1 MNKTLLTKFLIL
13 AAAAALLGVCIYAAF
28 SDYEGGR
35 RKIAEDGRPAEV
47 AFVPAEI
54 DVVDFGEAS
63 EPSPPPAVM
72 PDGAVDIFVDG
83 RAAVAVSGRPEAEA
97 LLKKYLNICA
107 TAPEGEHFL
116 SASYD
121 CDIRIVPATGTAP
134 YYDFDTAFNL
144 LFSEPRLVPVTVK
157 TLRRTF
163 STGAVTPTAG
173 TSSALYKGCRRIAQL
188 GAGALTVTYT
198 ELTYIGDEPVNT
210 GTPRTEVAVEA
221 RAMIVENGSLRDKNS
236 EKDAGKKG
244 KDAGNLK
251 LSYPMRGSTVSYF
264 GVDGGSMCA
273 GIEIENK
280 AGTKVSAPGEGVVIY
295 CGERGEYGFVVD
307 IDHGDG
313 FVSRLTHLADVTL
326 ELNQR
331 VFAGDAVGKL
341 AESERSGKKPRLH
354 YELLVDGVPY
364 NPLYYLE

>member
-1 MNKTLLTKFLIL
+1 MNKTLVTKFLIL

-35 RKIAEDGRPAEV
+35 RKIDADGRPAEV
-47 AFVPAEI
+47 VFVPAEI
-54 DVVDFGEAS
+54 GVVDFGEAS
-63 EPSPPPAVM
+63 EPSPTPVTM

-83 RAAVAVSGRPEAEA
+83 RAAVAVSNRPEAEA
-97 LLKKYLNICA
+97 LLKKYLNVCA
-107 TAPEGEHFL
+107 AAPEGEHFL

-121 CDIRIVPATGTAP
+121 CDIRIVPAAGEAP
-134 YYDFDTAFNL
+134 FYDFDTAFNL

-163 STGAVTPTAG
+163 STGSVTPTVG
-173 TSSALYKGCRRIAQL
+173 TSDALYKGCRRIAQL
-188 GAGALTVTYT
+188 GLGALTVTYT

-221 RAMIVENGSLRDKNS
+221 RAMIVENGSLRDKND

-244 KDAGNLK
+244 KDAGSLR
-251 LSYPMRGSTVSYF
+251 LSYPMRGTTVAYF
-264 GVDGGSMCA
+264 GVEDGNMCQ
-273 GIEIENK
+273 GIEIENR
-280 AGTKVSAPGEGVVIY
+280 AGTNVSAPGEGVVIY

-307 IDHGDG
+307 IDHGNG

-354 YELLVDGVPY
+354 YELLIDGVPY